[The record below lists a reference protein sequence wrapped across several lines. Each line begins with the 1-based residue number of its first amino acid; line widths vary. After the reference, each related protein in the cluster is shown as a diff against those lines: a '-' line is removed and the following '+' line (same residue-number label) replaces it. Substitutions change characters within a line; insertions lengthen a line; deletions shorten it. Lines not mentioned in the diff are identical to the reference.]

1 MAVSGTISQTQFP
14 VRKIVDHAFRR
25 CRLPTQLIT
34 SEHLDIAEDVLYLL
48 MSELVNRGIPL
59 WCIEKQILPMYE
71 GSTEVTCPTGTVDV
85 LNLQIRQLQRLSGT
99 TTASE
104 GTADSA
110 TDGDVATSCTQTT
123 PGGNIKIEFESETSV
138 TNFGILPNATGT
150 WNIAIQ
156 TSPDDITYTTIYSNA
171 TFAAVNGVWAWI
183 DLYDITT
190 AQAGLATN
198 EVLFVRLL
206 ATAPT
211 VLDVREFVV
220 ANSPSEIPM
229 ARINRDDYQSLPDK
243 TFQGRPVQFWLD
255 IQRDDPIIRI
265 WPAVQLQYTFFQLV
279 LTRKRY
285 LMDVGALTDTLDF
298 PQRWFEA
305 VVSSLA
311 SRLALE
317 IQEVDQNLIP
327 LLQGSADRALATA
340 WTGEGDSSPTF
351 FRVNLSPYTK

>member
-1 MAVSGTISQTQFP
+1 MAVSGTVSQTQFP
-14 VRKIVDHAFRR
+14 TRKVLDHAFRR

-34 SEHLDIAEDVLYLL
+34 SEHLSIAQDVLYLL
-48 MSELVNRGIPL
+48 MSELVNQGIPL
-59 WCIEKQILPMYE
+59 WCIDKQLLPMYE
-71 GSTEVTCPTGTVDV
+71 GSTEITCPTGTVDV

-99 TTASE
+99 TTSSE
-104 GTADSA
+104 GTADDA
-110 TDGDVATSCTQTT
+110 TDGDVATSCTQIAA
-123 PGGNIKIEFESETSV
+123 GGNIIIEFDSATSI
-138 TNFGILPNATGT
+138 TNLGILPNATGT
-150 WNIAIQ
+150 WNISVL
-156 TSPDDITYTTIYSNA
+156 TSPDGITYTSVYSNT
-171 TFAAVNGVWAWI
+171 TFAAVNGEWVWI
-183 DLYDITT
+183 DLYDVAT

-198 EVLFVRLL
+198 DVLFVKLL

-220 ANSPSEIPM
+220 ANNPSEIPM

-255 IQRDDPIIRI
+255 IQRDDPVIRI
-265 WPAVQLQYTFFQLV
+265 WPAVQLQYTFYQLV

-285 LMDVGALTDTLDF
+285 LMDVGTLTDTLDF

-317 IQEVDQNLIP
+317 IQEVDASLIP
-327 LLQGSADRALATA
+327 VLQGSAERAMAIA
-340 WTGEGDSSPTF
+340 WNGEEDSSPVFLRTNI
-351 FRVNLSPYTK
+351 RPYTA